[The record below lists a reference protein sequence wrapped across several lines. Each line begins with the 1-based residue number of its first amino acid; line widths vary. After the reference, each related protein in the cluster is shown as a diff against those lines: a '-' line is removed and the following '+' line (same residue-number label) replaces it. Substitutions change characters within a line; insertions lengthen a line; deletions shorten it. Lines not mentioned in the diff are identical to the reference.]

1 MSKIHNDIGQFLDLI
16 YFYIIK
22 RFNQCGFNYY
32 RLKQMDFDGNFE
44 YSNVISVRYE
54 QEQKMAIYPNPV
66 SDKLIIDTAL
76 NKEVKIRI
84 VATNGQIIYERVK
97 NIDNQLNIDISALN
111 NGMYYLQL
119 MNEESIILNE
129 IFIKK

>member
-1 MSKIHNDIGQFLDLI
+1 M
-16 YFYIIK
+16 
-22 RFNQCGFNYY
+22 
-32 RLKQMDFDGNFE
+32 
-44 YSNVISVRYE
+44 
-54 QEQKMAIYPNPV
+54 
-66 SDKLIIDTAL
+66 
-76 NKEVKIRI
+76 KIRI
-84 VATNGQIIYERVK
+84 VATNGQIIYESVK

>member
-66 SDKLIIDTAL
+66 SDQLIIDTAL

-84 VATNGQIIYERVK
+84 VATNGQIIYESVK

>member
-1 MSKIHNDIGQFLDLI
+1 VSKIHNDIGQFLDLI

-84 VATNGQIIYERVK
+84 VATNGQIIYESVK

>member
-1 MSKIHNDIGQFLDLI
+1 
-16 YFYIIK
+16 
-22 RFNQCGFNYY
+22 
-32 RLKQMDFDGNFE
+32 MDFDGNFE

-66 SDKLIIDTAL
+66 SDQLIIDTAL

-84 VATNGQIIYERVK
+84 VATNGQIIYESVK